1 MFTIDIH
8 ERDLYIALCGFILSV
23 LPDVEVVQ
31 GLNNG
36 VPMPAQGFI
45 SMTTLSR
52 RALSSNHHDYNEQL
66 YSISRHME
74 YAVQLDCYG
83 KQSSDWVGL
92 ISTVL
97 ADDYGHTAFPA
108 NIKPLYC
115 DDGRQMALVNAEQQ
129 YEQRW
134 VLVIYLQ
141 FNQTMSRP
149 NENN

>member
-1 MFTIDIH
+1 MFTIDIY
-8 ERDLYIALCGFILSV
+8 ERDLYIALRSFILSV

-36 VPMPAQGFI
+36 VPMPPQGFI

-52 RALSSNHHDYNEQL
+52 RALSSNYHDYNEDE
-66 YSISRHME
+66 YSISRHLE

-92 ISTVL
+92 ISAVL
-97 ADDYGHTAFPA
+97 ADDYGHVAFPA

-115 DDGRQMALVNAEQQ
+115 EDARQMALINAEQQ
-129 YEQRW
+129 YEKRW
-134 VLVIYLQ
+134 VLVVYLQ
-141 FNQTMSRP
+141 FNQTVSRP
-149 NENN
+149 NDNH